1 MKNAFLF
8 LVFLKLSSVSYA
20 KAPIIGG
27 EIVPAGHGNGIFNFF
42 TTDEN
47 GDISDSC
54 TASKIG
60 KKYILTAAH
69 CLYGKNLNTI
79 GWTNSGEV
87 DLSDENTT
95 LYGLYIKKI
104 NIHPSYELY
113 KMLGQTFKS
122 NDVAIIE
129 VDTERGNYLD
139 KFNEMPSLELDFSPV
154 VSGEKL
160 KTYGYGCEATAD
172 LDNPVSH
179 KKNSD
184 IETLPF
190 SALNTSC
197 SSIAPVINHS
207 ASSIYKSQMISA
219 SLRSGGKSSLCEGDS
234 GGPVTRNGKVVGVN
248 SQYLIDQT
256 SQTEEAYL
264 NLHSR
269 LSEIRGWA
277 DSILK

>member
-1 MKNAFLF
+1 
-8 LVFLKLSSVSYA
+8 
-20 KAPIIGG
+20 
-27 EIVPAGHGNGIFNFF
+27 
-42 TTDEN
+42 
-47 GDISDSC
+47 
-54 TASKIG
+54 
-60 KKYILTAAH
+60 
-69 CLYGKNLNTI
+69 
-79 GWTNSGEV
+79 
-87 DLSDENTT
+87 
-95 LYGLYIKKI
+95 
-104 NIHPSYELY
+104 
-113 KMLGQTFKS
+113 
-122 NDVAIIE
+122 VAIIE